1 MATVFIGI
9 GSNLNDPLK
18 QVCAAINSLNTIEQ
32 TSLIQASSL
41 YGSKPMGPQ
50 DQPDYVNAVAEL
62 ETSLEPFEL
71 LDELQRIEGEF
82 GRERIK
88 GNRWG
93 ARVLDLDILLIDQL
107 VIDTERLIVPHYGM
121 KTREFVILPLAE
133 IAPTLILPDGSTI
146 KTLSNT
152 IDPNGLTILSGN

>member
-1 MATVFIGI
+1 MAKVFIGI

-18 QVCAAINSLNTIEQ
+18 QVCEAINSLNTIKQ

-107 VIDTERLIVPHYGM
+107 VIDTERLNVPHYGM
-121 KTREFVILPLAE
+121 KAREFVILPLAE